1 MARRRRSLIGGA
13 RKASQRVSRDATV
26 EESEVVFDQRSE
38 QGIAPDDDAFG
49 MDSEPPADELITGS
63 DEDSVDASQ
72 DLSADDSVDE
82 DDEPIEGALY
92 SEETPVAVF
101 REVERAGMTIVPD
114 ADDLDD
120 YMADLDDSYDVIGV
134 AGDGPPPTPEP
145 VSRATPPRQNAA
157 DWAADIGVEDA
168 DYVETGR
175 FAEDT
180 TDHGWNASVYGAP
193 STTSSEYDEADD
205 FPRMDTTDLGSG
217 FMDLSD
223 GERPPTEEV
232 RDSMMEDLSHVYD
245 APMSVPEPPPVPG
258 IVDRYTPPPVSR
270 RAPGGNARPGFSPS
284 LPPSS
289 SHTPPPRR
297 EPTPTRPVTPAPVE
311 ESRTPVPDLRRR
323 EPIAS
328 ATPPTSI
335 SSMGL
340 AFGGGVLAIL
350 LLVSLGWLLMN
361 MFGGTDDVPVQPIG
375 PGAVEEPLNG
385 PGLQQGGGLFDRDAD
400 ADTDAAAPSAS
411 PRPAAA
417 AAPAA
422 AAGAAAATVGTLVVE
437 SNRDVLVSIDGRPY
451 EFTPLELELA
461 PGPYSISAAL
471 PSREDS
477 AQTQRV
483 EIEAGERD
491 ELFFRF

>member
-1 MARRRRSLIGGA
+1 
-13 RKASQRVSRDATV
+13 
-26 EESEVVFDQRSE
+26 
-38 QGIAPDDDAFG
+38 
-49 MDSEPPADELITGS
+49 
-63 DEDSVDASQ
+63 
-72 DLSADDSVDE
+72 
-82 DDEPIEGALY
+82 
-92 SEETPVAVF
+92 
-101 REVERAGMTIVPD
+101 
-114 ADDLDD
+114 
-120 YMADLDDSYDVIGV
+120 
-134 AGDGPPPTPEP
+134 
-145 VSRATPPRQNAA
+145 
-157 DWAADIGVEDA
+157 
-168 DYVETGR
+168 
-175 FAEDT
+175 
-180 TDHGWNASVYGAP
+180 
-193 STTSSEYDEADD
+193 
-205 FPRMDTTDLGSG
+205 
-217 FMDLSD
+217 
-223 GERPPTEEV
+223 
-232 RDSMMEDLSHVYD
+232 
-245 APMSVPEPPPVPG
+245 
-258 IVDRYTPPPVSR
+258 
-270 RAPGGNARPGFSPS
+270 
-284 LPPSS
+284 
-289 SHTPPPRR
+289 
-297 EPTPTRPVTPAPVE
+297 
-311 ESRTPVPDLRRR
+311 
-323 EPIAS
+323 
-328 ATPPTSI
+328 
-335 SSMGL
+335 MGL